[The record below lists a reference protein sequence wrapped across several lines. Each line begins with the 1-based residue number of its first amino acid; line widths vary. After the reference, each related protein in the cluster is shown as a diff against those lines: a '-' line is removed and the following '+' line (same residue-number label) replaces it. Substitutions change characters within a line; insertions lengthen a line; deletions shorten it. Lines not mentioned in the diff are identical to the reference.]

1 MRQFESPAPEFSQLV
16 THSDNSSAAYYTVSG
31 LAPAAPYTV
40 CLEPVILEAETEARG
55 RQCREFSTL
64 ASSLSTVTQVS
75 TDNNLNIYEA
85 NLSFC
90 RLRRPRQ
97 YPARARRSW
106 WRWSAAAASGGGG
119 RRTRR
124 RGAHPAPDTWMS
136 MTMTRVNRTRGT

>member
-75 TDNNLNIYEA
+75 TDVFGRVMIYVYLYYLNVYTHSTE
-85 NLSFC
+85 L
-90 RLRRPRQ
+90 Q
-97 YPARARRSW
+97 
-106 WRWSAAAASGGGG
+106 
-119 RRTRR
+119 
-124 RGAHPAPDTWMS
+124 M
-136 MTMTRVNRTRGT
+136 

>member
-75 TDNNLNIYEA
+75 RDVFGLEK
-85 NLSFC
+85 C
-90 RLRRPRQ
+90 
-97 YPARARRSW
+97 
-106 WRWSAAAASGGGG
+106 
-119 RRTRR
+119 
-124 RGAHPAPDTWMS
+124 
-136 MTMTRVNRTRGT
+136 